1 MKQTAISTFS
11 FLFLQTC
18 DTLLTTFL
26 AEKFPF
32 VSLEL
37 ECAMELIIRICQP
50 FAPSFLSYF
59 TQRKQKALKCCL
71 HNAGLL
77 QAS

>member
-1 MKQTAISTFS
+1 MKQTTISTFS

-18 DTLLTTFL
+18 DTLLVMFL

-37 ECAMELIIRICQP
+37 ECAMELMIRICQP
-50 FAPSFLSYF
+50 FASSFLSYF
-59 TQRKQKALKCCL
+59 TQRKQKSLK
-71 HNAGLL
+71 
-77 QAS
+77 